1 MYKNKHFRKR
11 ILHFQ
16 GMRKERRQQEDDQ
29 RHLLLQVR
37 LLVPWSDPLH
47 QGMLRMQVSQFYQQC
62 VLSMIIYRHM
72 VINNVQL
79 TATNSAIHSGT
90 KIQCKLMV
98 LKDSRNI
105 IRELEKWLTGTQIK
119 IQDD

>member
-1 MYKNKHFRKR
+1 MLKSNKTRVCEVEGEEA
-11 ILHFQ
+11 IIEQ
-16 GMRKERRQQEDDQ
+16 KED
-29 RHLLLQVR
+29 LLLQDY

-79 TATNSAIHSGT
+79 RATNSAIHSGS
-90 KIQCKLMV
+90 KNQCKLMV

-105 IRELEKWLTGTQIK
+105 KALEN
-119 IQDD
+119 